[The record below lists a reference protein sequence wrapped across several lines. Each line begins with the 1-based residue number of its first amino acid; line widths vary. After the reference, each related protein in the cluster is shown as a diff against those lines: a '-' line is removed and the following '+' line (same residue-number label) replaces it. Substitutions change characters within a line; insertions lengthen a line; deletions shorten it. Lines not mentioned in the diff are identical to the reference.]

1 MIESE
6 TTVNPYLEQIRACI
20 LTELGDQ
27 NVSIA
32 LFGSRAR
39 GESKRGSDVDIAV
52 IAHGRWNERRMVF
65 LREKLEELN
74 VPYKVDVVD
83 FSMVSEEF
91 REHAFQSIVWWKQ
104 VTEEV

>member
-1 MIESE
+1 
-6 TTVNPYLEQIRACI
+6 VNPYLEQIRTCI
-20 LTELGDQ
+20 LSELGDQ

-39 GESKRGSDVDIAV
+39 GDAWRGSDVDIAV
-52 IAHGRWNERRMVF
+52 IAHGRWDERRMVL

-83 FSMVSEEF
+83 FSVVSKEF
-91 REHAFQSIVWWKQ
+91 RQLAFQSLIWWKQ
-104 VTEEV
+104 IAEKL

>member
-1 MIESE
+1 M
-6 TTVNPYLEQIRACI
+6 NPYLEQIRTCI
-20 LTELGDQ
+20 LSELGDQ

-39 GESKRGSDVDIAV
+39 GDARRGSDVDIAV
-52 IAHGRWNERRMVF
+52 IAHGRWDERTMVY

-83 FSMVSEEF
+83 FSVVSDEF
-91 REHAFQSIVWWKQ
+91 RQLAFQSLIWWRQIKEQ
-104 VTEEV
+104 V